1 MGGMSMLRSI
11 PLSGSFDQSQEA
23 IVLDVLSED
32 VHQDGVVDVIK
43 ASFDV
48 AFDEPLRAHLGLGDL
63 VEGCVAS
70 PFRSESVAV
79 CGELWFIIGFQME
92 RMMSCTTLSDHTGRP
107 SGRFPLW
114 ACR

>member
-1 MGGMSMLRSI
+1 M
-11 PLSGSFDQSQEA
+11 
-23 IVLDVLSED
+23 DVLSED

-48 AFDEPLRAHLGLGDL
+48 AFDEPLEHPGLGDL

-70 PFRSESVAV
+70 PFGLNPWLYVEN
-79 CGELWFIIGFQME
+79 CGFIIGFQME

>member
-1 MGGMSMLRSI
+1 VECPFFAVSRFQ
-11 PLSGSFDQSQEA
+11 GSFDQSQEA

-32 VHQDGVVDVIK
+32 VPQDGVVDVIK

-48 AFDEPLRAHLGLGDL
+48 AFDEPLRAHPGLDDL

-70 PFRSESVAV
+70 PFSVCIRGCMWSIVVHNRLPKWRVLCLVPLYLTILAGQV
-79 CGELWFIIGFQME
+79 GV
-92 RMMSCTTLSDHTGRP
+92 
-107 SGRFPLW
+107 FPLW